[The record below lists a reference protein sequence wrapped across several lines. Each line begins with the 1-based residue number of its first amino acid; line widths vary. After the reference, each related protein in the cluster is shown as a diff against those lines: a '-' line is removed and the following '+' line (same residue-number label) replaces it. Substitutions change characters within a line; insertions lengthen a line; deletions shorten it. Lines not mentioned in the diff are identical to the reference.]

1 MILRSGLKGEEKMMG
16 EKDREIRIG
25 ENRLYLGEDNITYF
39 VLVGEHDENIA
50 IACGEAF
57 LKLIN
62 MGEGKVNALG
72 DLNKTEKQSPE
83 ARKIWREISENEK
96 VGKLAL
102 IGMHPVARVLV
113 SFVTGTTKK
122 KDMRFFKTKEE
133 ALAWLKE

>member
-1 MILRSGLKGEEKMMG
+1 MEN
-16 EKDREIRIG
+16 KDRKIWVG
-25 ENRLYLGEDNITYF
+25 ENWAYLGEDNITYF

-62 MGEGKVNALG
+62 MVEGKVNALG
-72 DLNKTEKQSPE
+72 DINKTGKQSPE
-83 ARKIWREISENEK
+83 ARKIWKKISENEK

-102 IGMHPVARVLV
+102 IGMHPVARVLA
-113 SFVTGTTKK
+113 SFIIGTTKK